1 MAYCVNCGVELS
13 SSENKCP
20 LCGVKVYRVE
30 GMNKEEAGTPLY
42 PKSVM
47 NVSIGSKELLPALAV
62 FFLIPILICV
72 ICDMLIS
79 HKLTWSTYVI
89 CAMMLAYVYV
99 FLPFVLGK
107 KRVKLYIGACTFATL
122 LFLFFLSEKTNSG
135 IAWFLEIGLPV
146 CLGAGLLLIA
156 LNIVFSCFGNKKL
169 AKIASVFFALG
180 TYTVLINVCVNM
192 FLKMQNILTWSLF
205 SLVPCVII
213 GIGLLIIEKNTRLK
227 SEVKRRFFI

>member
-13 SSENKCP
+13 PSENKCP
-20 LCGVKVYRVE
+20 LCGIKVYRVE
-30 GMNKEEAGTPLY
+30 GMNEEEAGASLY

-62 FFLIPILICV
+62 LFLIPILICV

-79 HKLTWSTYVI
+79 HKLTWSSYVI

-99 FLPFVLGK
+99 FLPFIFGK
-107 KRVKLYIGACTFATL
+107 KRVKLYIGLCTLATL
-122 LFLFFLSEKTNSG
+122 LFLLFLSEKTNSG

-146 CLGAGLLLIA
+146 CLGAGALLIG
-156 LNIVFSCFGNKKL
+156 LSIVFSCFANKKL
-169 AKIASVFFALG
+169 VKTASVLFATG
-180 TYTVLINVCVNM
+180 IYTVLINICVNM
-192 FLKMQNILTWSLF
+192 FLKMQGILTWSLY

-213 GIGLLIIEKNTRLK
+213 GIALLVIEKNTRLK
-227 SEVKRRFFI
+227 SEAKRRFFI